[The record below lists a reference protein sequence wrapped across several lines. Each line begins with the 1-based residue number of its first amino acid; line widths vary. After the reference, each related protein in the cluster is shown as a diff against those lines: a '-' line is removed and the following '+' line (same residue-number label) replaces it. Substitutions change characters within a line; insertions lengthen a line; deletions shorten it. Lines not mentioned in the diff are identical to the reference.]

1 MPGDLLDVIL
11 VVLAAAFAVDG
22 YRQGFVVG
30 ALGVI
35 GFLGGAA
42 AGAALSP
49 GIAQALVRSPSQR
62 ALVAIVVVFLVA
74 LTGQLLASLAGAALR
89 SRLAWRPA
97 TVMDAAGG
105 AAVSAVSVLLIAWFI
120 GSAVAS
126 APFPAVARQ
135 VDYSVVLRGVGRL
148 MPGPAHDVFSGF
160 GRMLGRGPS
169 GQVFW
174 GLGGTGAWAIR
185 PPDPGVVHALGLASA
200 RPSIVMVEG
209 SSATCRA
216 GEGSGF
222 VVAPQHV
229 LTNAHVVAATTG
241 VLVEAA
247 GRPAPYRAKVVYFD
261 PRRDIAVLYVPYL
274 HAQPLHFAPSARR
287 GSEAIVAGHPGGR
300 ALTAAAA
307 RIGAKVATVFPDIYQ
322 SGPHQSGAVSRHVY
336 TVRADIQPGNSGSP
350 LLAPGG
356 AVYGMVFA
364 ALTGTSD
371 AGYALTAGEVSPA
384 VTAAASR
391 TATVSTQ
398 PWHCPAA

>member
-1 MPGDLLDVIL
+1 MIL
-11 VVLAAAFAVDG
+11 VALAAAFAVEG

-49 GIAQALVRSPSQR
+49 GIAQALVRSPSQQ

-97 TVMDAAGG
+97 SVMDAAGG
-105 AAVSAVSVLLIAWFI
+105 AVVSALSVLLIAWFI

-148 MPGPAHDVFSGF
+148 MPGPAHYMFSGF

-174 GLGGTGAWAIR
+174 GLGGAGAWAIR
-185 PPDPGVVHALGLASA
+185 PPDPGVVHAPGLASA
-200 RPSIVMVEG
+200 RPSIVMIEG

-216 GEGSGF
+216 GVGSGF
-222 VVAPQHV
+222 VVAWHHV
-229 LTNAHVVAATTG
+229 LTNAHVVAATTS
-241 VLVEAA
+241 VVVEAD
-247 GRPAPYRAKVVYFD
+247 GRRAPYRATVIYFD
-261 PRRDIAVLYVPYL
+261 PRRDIAVLYVPSL
-274 HAQPLHFAPSARR
+274 NARPLHLAPGARR
-287 GSEAIVAGHPGGR
+287 GSEAIVAGYPGGR

-307 RIGAKVATVFPDIYQ
+307 RIGAKVATVSPSIYRR
-322 SGPHQSGAVSRHVY
+322 GAVIGHVY
-336 TVRADIQPGNSGSP
+336 TVRAGIQPGDSGSP
-350 LLAPGG
+350 LLAPSGS
-356 AVYGMVFA
+356 VYGMVFA

-371 AGYALTAGEVSPA
+371 AGYALAGGEISPA
-384 VTAAASR
+384 VRAAASR
-391 TATVSTQ
+391 TAAVSTQ
-398 PWHCPAA
+398 PWHCPAR

>member
-1 MPGDLLDVIL
+1 VPGDLLDVIL
-11 VVLAAAFAVDG
+11 VALAAAFAVEG

-30 ALGVI
+30 GLGVI

-49 GIAQALVRSPSQR
+49 GIAQVLGSSPSQR
-62 ALVAIVVVFLVA
+62 ALVAIVVVFLIA

-105 AAVSAVSVLLIAWFI
+105 AAVSALSVLLIAWFI

-148 MPGPAHDVFSGF
+148 MPGPAHYVFSGF

-174 GLGGTGAWAIR
+174 GLGGAGAWAIR
-185 PPDPGVVHALGLASA
+185 PPDPGVVHAPGLASA
-200 RPSIVMVEG
+200 RPSIVMIEG

-216 GEGSGF
+216 GVGSGF
-222 VVAPQHV
+222 VVARHHV
-229 LTNAHVVAATTG
+229 LTNAHVVAATTS
-241 VLVEAA
+241 VVVEVD
-247 GRPAPYRAKVVYFD
+247 GRPAPYRATVVYFD
-261 PRRDIAVLYVPYL
+261 PRRDIAMLYVPSL
-274 HAQPLHFAPSARR
+274 NARPLHLAPGARR
-287 GSEAIVAGHPGGR
+287 GSEAIVAGYPGGR

-307 RIGAKVATVFPDIYQ
+307 RIGAKVSTVSPSIYRR
-322 SGPHQSGAVSRHVY
+322 GAVIRHVY
-336 TVRADIQPGNSGSP
+336 TVRAGIQPGDSGSP
-350 LLAPGG
+350 LLATDGS
-356 AVYGMVFA
+356 VYGMVFA
-364 ALTGTSD
+364 ALTDTSN
-371 AGYALTAGEVSPA
+371 AGYALAGGEVSPA
-384 VTAAASR
+384 VRAAARRTAA
-391 TATVSTQ
+391 VSTQ
-398 PWHCPAA
+398 PWHCPAR

>member
-1 MPGDLLDVIL
+1 MIL
-11 VVLAAAFAVDG
+11 VVLAAAFALEG

-35 GFLGGAA
+35 GFLTGAA

-49 GIAQALVRSPSQR
+49 GVAQALVRSPSQR

-105 AAVSAVSVLLIAWFI
+105 AAVSAMSVLLIAWFI

-148 MPGPAHDVFSGF
+148 MPGPAHDMFSGF
-160 GRMLGRGPS
+160 GRMLARGPS

-174 GLGGTGAWAIR
+174 GLGGANAWAMR
-185 PPDPGVVHALGLASA
+185 PPAPGVVHAPGLASA
-200 RPSIVMVEG
+200 RHSIVMIEG

-222 VVAPQHV
+222 VLAPHHV
-229 LTNAHVVAATTG
+229 LTNAHVVAATTR
-241 VLVEAA
+241 VLVVAD
-247 GRPAPYRAKVVYFD
+247 GRPARYRARVVYFD
-261 PRRDIAVLYVPYL
+261 PRRDIAVLYVPGL
-274 HAQPLHFAPSARR
+274 HAQPLHLAPGARR
-287 GSEAIVAGHPGGR
+287 GGEAIVAGYPHGR
-300 ALTAAAA
+300 ALTAAPA
-307 RIGAKVATVFPDIYQ
+307 RIGAKVATVSPTIYR
-322 SGPHQSGAVSRHVY
+322 GGAVIRHVY

-356 AVYGMVFA
+356 SVYGMVFA
-364 ALTGTSD
+364 ALTRAGN
-371 AGYALTAGEVSPA
+371 AGYALAAGEVLPA
-384 VTAAASR
+384 ARAAAGRTAA
-391 TATVSTQ
+391 VSTQ

>member
-1 MPGDLLDVIL
+1 MIL

-62 ALVAIVVVFLVA
+62 ALLAIVVVFLVA

-105 AAVSAVSVLLIAWFI
+105 AAVSAMSVLLIAWFI

-148 MPGPAHDVFSGF
+148 IPGPAHDVFSGF

-200 RPSIVMVEG
+200 KSSIVMVEG

-222 VVAPQHV
+222 VIAPQHV

-241 VLVEAA
+241 VLVEAD

-274 HAQPLHFAPSARR
+274 HAQRLHFAPSARR
-287 GSEAIVAGHPGGR
+287 GSEAIVAGYPGGR

-307 RIGAKVATVFPDIYQ
+307 RIGAKVATASPDIYH
-322 SGPHQSGAVSRHVY
+322 SGPPQSGAVIRHVY